1 VVGERDD
8 IRIAGSRREAVL
20 LLHGLTGV
28 PNELHVLG
36 GAIAADGYPVH
47 IPLLPGRGTVPGDMD
62 RLSWEDWMTAAVA
75 AYDALALDHDAVI
88 VGGLSAGGTMAL
100 DLALRR
106 PVRALL
112 LYAAAISVSRRVA
125 YLAPYGWRVI
135 RRWPSPGSG
144 RRDDRSVG
152 PDEDISTY
160 DPIPI
165 RAVAELV
172 HGMRR
177 VRPRLG
183 TITAPALVLH
193 AAGDPYVP
201 AASGREI
208 ARRLGGPVELG
219 ILPGDGHAITA
230 GQDRE
235 VVAARTRAAVDDLLA
250 GLAPGSCA
258 VVATHGVAA
267 RTIVASLV
275 GLDQSLAWRSIAGLH
290 NCHWAEVGEYADAWR
305 IVAWNVGTNPL

>member
-1 VVGERDD
+1 MVGERDD

-47 IPLLPGRGTVPGDMD
+47 IPLLPGRGTVPRDMD

-75 AYDALALDHDAVI
+75 AYDALAVDHDAVI

-112 LYAAAISVSRRVA
+112 LYAAAISVTNRFA

-135 RRWPSPGSG
+135 RRWPSPRARRQNDQSG
-144 RRDDRSVG
+144 RNGRSAR
-152 PDEDISTY
+152 PDEGISTY
-160 DPIPI
+160 DLIPI

-172 HGMRR
+172 RGMQR
-177 VRPRLG
+177 VRPRLDS
-183 TITAPALVLH
+183 ITAPALVLH

-219 ILPGDGHAITA
+219 ILPGDGHALTA
-230 GQDRE
+230 GPDRE
-235 VVAARTRAAVDDLLA
+235 VVAARTRAFLA
-250 GLAPGSCA
+250 RLGAGTTGGP
-258 VVATHGVAA
+258 
-267 RTIVASLV
+267 RAS
-275 GLDQSLAWRSIAGLH
+275 S
-290 NCHWAEVGEYADAWR
+290 
-305 IVAWNVGTNPL
+305 

>member
-1 VVGERDD
+1 MVGERDD
-8 IRIAGSRREAVL
+8 IRIAGDRREAVL

-47 IPLLPGRGTVPGDMD
+47 IPLLPGRGSVPRDMD
-62 RLSWEDWMTAAVA
+62 RLSWEDWMEAAVD
-75 AYDALALDHDAVI
+75 AYDALARDHDAVI
-88 VGGLSAGGTMAL
+88 VGGLSAGGTMSL

-112 LYAAAISVSRRVA
+112 LYAAAITVSHRFA

-135 RRWPSPGSG
+135 RRWPSPGSV
-144 RRDDRSVG
+144 RRDDRSDG
-152 PDEDISTY
+152 PGGDTSTY

-183 TITAPALVLH
+183 AITAPALVLH
-193 AAGDPYVP
+193 AAGDRYVP

-208 ARRLGGPVELG
+208 ADRLGGPVELG
-219 ILPGDGHAITA
+219 ILTGDGHAITA
-230 GQDRE
+230 GQDRD
-235 VVAARTRAAVDDLLA
+235 VVAARTRAFLA
-250 GLAPGSCA
+250 RVVSGTSGAP
-258 VVATHGVAA
+258 
-267 RTIVASLV
+267 RAS
-275 GLDQSLAWRSIAGLH
+275 S
-290 NCHWAEVGEYADAWR
+290 
-305 IVAWNVGTNPL
+305 

>member
-1 VVGERDD
+1 MTGEHAD
-8 IRIAGSRREAVL
+8 IRIGGVRREAVL

-47 IPLLPGRGTVPGDMD
+47 IPLLPGRGTLPRDMD
-62 RLSWEDWMTAAVA
+62 RLSWEDWMGAAVA
-75 AYDALALDHDAVI
+75 AYDALAADHDAVI

-106 PVRALL
+106 PARALL
-112 LYAAAISVSRRVA
+112 LYAAAITVANRFA

-135 RRWPSPGSG
+135 RRWPSPGRERRPAQVGQVGQVGQTGRVGRVGQVAGDSG
-144 RRDDRSVG
+144 SSRNGRDDDDDQRADAAV
-152 PDEDISTY
+152 STY

-172 HGMRR
+172 RGMRR

-183 TITAPALVLH
+183 EITAPALVLH

-230 GQDRE
+230 GPDRD
-235 VVAARTRAAVDDLLA
+235 VVAARTRAF
-250 GLAPGSCA
+250 
-258 VVATHGVAA
+258 
-267 RTIVASLV
+267 
-275 GLDQSLAWRSIAGLH
+275 LDRIIAGD
-290 NCHWAEVGEYADAWR
+290 GGGPR
-305 IVAWNVGTNPL
+305 R

>member
-1 VVGERDD
+1 MVGEHDD

-47 IPLLPGRGTVPGDMD
+47 IPLLPGRGTVPRDMD
-62 RLSWEDWMTAAVA
+62 RLSWEDWMEAAVD

-112 LYAAAISVSRRVA
+112 LYAAAISVSHRFA

-135 RRWPSPGSG
+135 RRWPSPGA
-144 RRDDRSVG
+144 RRRNDQNDQRVR
-152 PDEDISTY
+152 PDEGISTY
-160 DPIPI
+160 DPVPL

-172 HGMRR
+172 GGMRR
-177 VRPRLG
+177 VRPRLDS
-183 TITAPALVLH
+183 ITAPALVLH
-193 AAGDPYVP
+193 AAADPYVP

-230 GQDRE
+230 GPDRE
-235 VVAARTRAAVDDLLA
+235 VVAARTRAFLA
-250 GLAPGSCA
+250 RLGAGTTGGP
-258 VVATHGVAA
+258 
-267 RTIVASLV
+267 RAS
-275 GLDQSLAWRSIAGLH
+275 S
-290 NCHWAEVGEYADAWR
+290 
-305 IVAWNVGTNPL
+305 

>member
-1 VVGERDD
+1 MTGERED

-47 IPLLPGRGTVPGDMD
+47 IPLLPGRGTVPRDMD
-62 RLSWEDWMTAAVA
+62 RLSWEDWMAAAVA
-75 AYDALALDHDAVI
+75 AYDALAAGHDAVI

-100 DLALRR
+100 ELALRR
-106 PVRALL
+106 PARALL
-112 LYAAAISVSRRVA
+112 LYAAAITVTNRFA

-135 RRWPSPGSG
+135 RRWQSPGI
-144 RRDDRSVG
+144 RRRNVG
-152 PDEDISTY
+152 NDPTDQSARPDEGISTY

-172 HGMRR
+172 RGMRR

-183 TITAPALVLH
+183 AITAPALVLH
-193 AAGDPYVP
+193 AEGDPYVP
-201 AASGREI
+201 AAGGREI

-219 ILPGDGHAITA
+219 ILRGDGHAITA
-230 GQDRE
+230 GPDRD
-235 VVAARTRAAVDDLLA
+235 VVAARTRAFLA
-250 GLAPGSCA
+250 RLGTGTAGDPP
-258 VVATHGVAA
+258 
-267 RTIVASLV
+267 AS
-275 GLDQSLAWRSIAGLH
+275 S
-290 NCHWAEVGEYADAWR
+290 
-305 IVAWNVGTNPL
+305 

>member
-1 VVGERDD
+1 MTGERQD

-36 GAIAADGYPVH
+36 GAIAADGYAVH
-47 IPLLPGRGTVPGDMD
+47 IPLLPGRGTVPRDMD
-62 RLSWEDWMTAAVA
+62 RLSWEDWMDAAVA
-75 AYDALALDHDAVI
+75 AYDALAAGHDAVI

-106 PVRALL
+106 PPRALL
-112 LYAAAISVSRRVA
+112 LYAAAISVTNRFA

-135 RRWPSPGSG
+135 RRWPSPGAGRHNDRDVRNDPSG
-144 RRDDRSVG
+144 RLDAG
-152 PDEDISTY
+152 ISTY

-172 HGMRR
+172 RGMRR

-183 TITAPALVLH
+183 EITAPALVLH
-193 AAGDPYVP
+193 AHGDPYVP

-230 GQDRE
+230 GPDRDL
-235 VVAARTRAAVDDLLA
+235 VAARTRTFLA
-250 GLAPGSCA
+250 RLEGGTAGRPG
-258 VVATHGVAA
+258 
-267 RTIVASLV
+267 AS
-275 GLDQSLAWRSIAGLH
+275 S
-290 NCHWAEVGEYADAWR
+290 
-305 IVAWNVGTNPL
+305 

>member
-1 VVGERDD
+1 MSEVYGPTIGPVTGEHAD
-8 IRIAGSRREAVL
+8 IRIGGVRREAVL

-47 IPLLPGRGTVPGDMD
+47 IPLLPGRGTLPRDMD
-62 RLSWEDWMTAAVA
+62 RLSWEDWMGAAVA
-75 AYDALALDHDAVI
+75 AYDALAADHDAVI

-106 PVRALL
+106 PARALL
-112 LYAAAISVSRRVA
+112 LYAAATTVANRFA

-135 RRWPSPGSG
+135 RRWPSPGRD
-144 RRDDRSVG
+144 RRIGGIGGIDGDGTV
-152 PDEDISTY
+152 DAAISTY

-172 HGMRR
+172 RGMRR

-183 TITAPALVLH
+183 EITAPALVLH
-193 AAGDPYVP
+193 AEGDPYVP

-208 ARRLGGPVELG
+208 AERLGGPVELE

-230 GQDRE
+230 GPDRDI
-235 VVAARTRAAVDDLLA
+235 VATRTRAFLARLAAADD
-250 GLAPGSCA
+250 GGPRG
-258 VVATHGVAA
+258 
-267 RTIVASLV
+267 
-275 GLDQSLAWRSIAGLH
+275 
-290 NCHWAEVGEYADAWR
+290 
-305 IVAWNVGTNPL
+305 